1 MSTAYKTET
10 FKVTVNDSTTMQTLC
25 GVQHQSETIH
35 HKIAWFFAGIRG
47 WKNLKIITE
56 GCSQLVF
63 SISDRGAKFID

>member
-47 WKNLKIITE
+47 
-56 GCSQLVF
+56 
-63 SISDRGAKFID
+63 